1 MPTNFQQLKVWEKSM
16 ELVEE
21 VYRLVRR
28 LPPEERYALSDQMR
42 RAVVSIPS
50 NIAEGHGRFSS
61 REFVQFLSIAK
72 GSLYELTTQL
82 LVCVRVGY
90 LTEAD
95 IHQSKEFCNEI
106 ERMLSA
112 FITRINESNA

>member
-1 MPTNFQQLKVWEKSM
+1 MPTSFRQLKVWEKSM
-16 ELVEE
+16 DLVEE
-21 VYRLVRR
+21 VYRLVKR
-28 LPPEERYALSDQMR
+28 LPPDERYALSDQMR

-82 LVCVRVGY
+82 FICVRVGY

-95 IHQSKEFCNEI
+95 ILQSEKLCNEI
-106 ERMLSA
+106 ERMLSSL
-112 FITRINESNA
+112 ISRINEPKA